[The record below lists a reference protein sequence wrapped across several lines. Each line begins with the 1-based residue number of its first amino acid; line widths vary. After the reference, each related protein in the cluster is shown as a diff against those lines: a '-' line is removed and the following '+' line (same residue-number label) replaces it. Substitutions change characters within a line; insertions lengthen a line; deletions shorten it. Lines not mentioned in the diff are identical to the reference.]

1 MISAT
6 VSGESSLPAT
16 NDDKSERMLVS
27 NIDLVRRI
35 AGRIHQRVPPCVELD
50 DLFQAGIVGLI
61 DAIRKFDERRH
72 VRIEHYAQFRI
83 NGAIIDSLRE
93 LDWSPRALR
102 RKAQVIDRLRDKLS
116 AALGRTPDDSE
127 LAAEIGMELHQF
139 NKLIADLRGLEL
151 CSFDFE
157 QITQEGKEDCRDY
170 PDTGAVN
177 SYAHCLQFE
186 MNTLLGSA
194 LSELSI
200 QQQKILT
207 LYYRDQLTMAK
218 IGKALGVSESRIS
231 QLHSAAILQL
241 RSLIEQ
247 LLSAGA
253 SASTKNAETLE
264 TNEEQQPAFQ

>member
-6 VSGESSLPAT
+6 ASGKSSLPAAT
-16 NDDKSERMLVS
+16 DDKSERMLVS

-72 VRIEHYAQFRI
+72 VQFEHYAQFRI

-102 RKAQVIDRLRDKLS
+102 RKAQAMARARDKLS
-116 AALGRTPDDSE
+116 TLLGRAPDDSE
-127 LAAEIGMELHQF
+127 LAAEIGLELHQF

-157 QITQEGKEDCRDY
+157 EVTQEGKENCQDY
-170 PDTGAVN
+170 ADPRAVN

-194 LSELSI
+194 LSDLSI
-200 QQQKILT
+200 QQQNILT

-218 IGKALGVSESRIS
+218 IGKSLGVSESRIS
-231 QLHSAAILQL
+231 QLHSAAILHL
-241 RSLIEQ
+241 RSRIEE

-264 TNEEQQPAFQ
+264 NGEEQPACQ